1 MGYWRL
7 ETLTRRLLIGGQP
20 PGAGEGAGKGL
31 LPSVASMHPGRRRQ
45 LLAGPP
51 LFHVASTSGHRQ
63 VAVPGEKL
71 LERLLGGLPGTAAV
85 AAATRDRLPM
95 TFILA
100 VLPTVHTDRGPGFAA
115 NQMKSD
121 VARHNRV

>member
-7 ETLTRRLLIGGQP
+7 GTSTGRLLIGGHP

-51 LFHVASTSGHRQ
+51 LFHVASTSGQ
-63 VAVPGEKL
+63 CQAAVPGEKL
-71 LERLLGGLPGTAAV
+71 LEQLSGWQEAGTAAV
-85 AAATRDRLPM
+85 AAVAVIDCPM

-100 VLPTVHTDRGPGFAA
+100 ALAPRRLGVRYMRIGAQDSLLI
-115 NQMKSD
+115 K
-121 VARHNRV
+121 